1 MIISQSPRG
10 KLLFCSIYNTLKDFF
25 IKFFQLFMVLKNIYL
40 IREIN
45 ALGITIGMYIELWL
59 KNKSNFKMGWGKK
72 TVNS

>member
-10 KLLFCSIYNTLKDFF
+10 ELLSYSIYNTLKDFF

-45 ALGITIGMYIELWL
+45 ALGISIGMYIELWL
-59 KNKSNFKMGWGKK
+59 KK
-72 TVNS
+72 

>member
-1 MIISQSPRG
+1 
-10 KLLFCSIYNTLKDFF
+10 
-25 IKFFQLFMVLKNIYL
+25 MVLKNIYL